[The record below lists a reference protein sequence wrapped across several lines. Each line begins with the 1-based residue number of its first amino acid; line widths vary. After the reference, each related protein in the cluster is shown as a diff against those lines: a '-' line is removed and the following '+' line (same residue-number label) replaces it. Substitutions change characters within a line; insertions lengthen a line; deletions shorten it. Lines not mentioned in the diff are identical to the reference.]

1 MSACM
6 KCACPLCENC
16 SEVGRVGAY
25 SLAAMT
31 DTAENRHSRAALMP
45 AVFVFLWSTGFIGA
59 KLGLPWAEPMTFL
72 AIRFALVSV
81 LLLGLVLVMRARWP
95 DSWADIGHISV
106 AGLLLHGVY
115 LGGVFASIDQGVDA
129 GVAAL
134 IVSSQPL
141 LTAVLAGPVLGE
153 RVTGRQWAGFLLG
166 FCGVTLVVWQKLG
179 QGIGTPLGMGL
190 SVLALIGITAGT
202 LYQKRYCADMPLRSG
217 PVIQFA
223 VSAVAVGALAL
234 AFETRQVA
242 WTGEFIFALAW
253 LSIVLSPGAVT
264 LLYILI
270 RRGAATQVASLFY
283 LVPPL
288 TAVLAWLLF
297 DETFGPPALAGMGLV
312 VLGVALVNLTPRQA

>member
-1 MSACM
+1 MKSTSAT
-6 KCACPLCENC
+6 PPHT
-16 SEVGRVGAY
+16 Y
-25 SLAAMT
+25 
-31 DTAENRHSRAALMP
+31 LMP

-81 LLLGLVLVMRARWP
+81 LLLALVLVMRARWP
-95 DSWADIGHISV
+95 DSWADTGHIAV

-153 RVTGRQWAGFLLG
+153 RVTGRQWTGFLLG
-166 FCGVTLVVWQKLG
+166 FFGVALVVWQKLG
-179 QGIGTPLGMGL
+179 QGVGTPFGMGL

-202 LYQKRYCADMPLRSG
+202 LYQKRFCAHMPLRSG

-223 VSAVAVGALAL
+223 VSALAVGALAL
-234 AFETRQVA
+234 AFETRQVT

-288 TAVLAWLLF
+288 TAILAWLLF

-312 VLGVALVNLTPRQA
+312 VLGVALVNMKRPQG